1 MKVTLEFDGTEEQ
14 DDLKSALDGYKWK
27 LVVWDLDQL
36 LRKTTRYQVSM
47 LPDTEVA
54 SEKEMEVA
62 DALREALRGI
72 LNDYNLNLD

>member
-1 MKVTLEFDGTEEQ
+1 MKVTIEFDGTEEQ
-14 DDLKSALDGYKWK
+14 DDLKVALDGYKWK

-54 SEKEMEVA
+54 SSTEIDIA
-62 DALREALRGI
+62 DHIREALREI
-72 LNDYNLNLD
+72 LNDYKLNLD

>member
-36 LRKTTRYQVSM
+36 LRKTTRYQSSL
-47 LPDTEVA
+47 LPPWEVA